1 MARTRLETQADV
13 ILNTGRSDKASYIDR
28 QCDNALKI
36 ACTKHTFNDSLHL
49 ADDLTL
55 TESTTS
61 VSISS
66 LEESSVA
73 LGTTIDIITARI
85 VQADGSMN
93 RILTLKNRQWWD
105 REVINPEDNGQ
116 GWPIFGLKFGS
127 NMIFNRPV
135 DSGLELRLRVQTIP
149 TYAGD
154 STECPIELLDT
165 FIEQYVTALTY
176 LSVGMMDKYVSWY
189 IMAIGRDYDKRGIP
203 GGALLAAIN
212 KDRTLAGESK
222 NVERRENVTR
232 DNGIAVLNNT
242 QGDPNFGNFANWY

>member
-1 MARTRLETQADV
+1 MARTRLQTQTDV
-13 ILNTGRSDKASYIDR
+13 ILNTGRSDKATYIDR

-55 TESTTS
+55 TESATS
-61 VSISS
+61 VSLSS
-66 LEESSVA
+66 LTESSVA
-73 LGTTIDIITARI
+73 LGTTLDIITARI
-85 VQADGSMN
+85 VQANGTMN

-116 GWPIFGLKFGS
+116 GWPIYGMKFGS
-127 NMIFNRPV
+127 NMVFNRPL
-135 DSGLELRLRVQTIP
+135 DDGLELRLRVQTIP

-154 STECPIELLDT
+154 STECPIEVLDT
-165 FIEQYVTALTY
+165 FVEMFVTAMTF
-176 LSVGMMDKYVSWY
+176 LSLGMIDQYVSWY
-189 IMAIGRDYDKRGIP
+189 IMALGRDYDKKSIP

-222 NVERRENVTR
+222 NMGRGSDRLRENGVS
-232 DNGIAVLNNT
+232 VLNDT
-242 QGDPNFGNFANWY
+242 VGEPNYSNYATWY